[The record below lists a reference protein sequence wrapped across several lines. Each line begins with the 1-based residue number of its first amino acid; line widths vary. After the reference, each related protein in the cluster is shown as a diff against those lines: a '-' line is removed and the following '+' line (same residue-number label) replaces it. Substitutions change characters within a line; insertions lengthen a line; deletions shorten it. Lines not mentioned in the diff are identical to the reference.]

1 MKFKNLKEEA
11 KHSKAVRSPLSYSSS
26 NVSQWSLSGATS
38 ISGGNNKDDN
48 NDDDIEDNDCD
59 NNDNDENN
67 DYDNMH
73 KKDLVVD

>member
-1 MKFKNLKEEA
+1 MNFKNLKEEA

-38 ISGGNNKDDN
+38 ISGGNN
-48 NDDDIEDNDCD
+48 NDDDIEDNDGD

-67 DYDNMH
+67 DDDNMS
-73 KKDLVVD
+73 

>member
-1 MKFKNLKEEA
+1 MNFKNLKEEA

-38 ISGGNNKDDN
+38 ISGGNN
-48 NDDDIEDNDCD
+48 NDDDIEDNDGD

-67 DYDNMH
+67 DYDNMS
-73 KKDLVVD
+73 